1 MSPSKTRQAKALFRA
16 VLALENEE
24 DCRVFFEDICTVN
37 EIIEMS
43 QRLDVAKNLIEGK
56 TFNQIGKETGAS
68 SATISRV
75 NKCVLYGGGG
85 YKRVLNRLAEK
96 EAEK

>member
-1 MSPSKTRQAKALFRA
+1 MSPLKTRQAKELFRA
-16 VLALENEE
+16 ILALETEE
-24 DCRVFFEDICTVN
+24 DCIAFLEDLCTVN
-37 EIIEMS
+37 EILEMS
-43 QRLDVAKNLIEGK
+43 QRLDVAKNLLEKK

-85 YKRVLNRLAEK
+85 YQRILSRLAETK
-96 EAEK
+96 EEK

>member
-1 MSPSKTRQAKALFRA
+1 MSPLKTRQAKELFRA
-16 VLALENEE
+16 ILALETEE
-24 DCRVFFEDICTVN
+24 DCSAFLEDLCTVN

-43 QRLDVAKNLIEGK
+43 QRLDVAKNLLEKK

-85 YKRVLNRLAEK
+85 YRRILSRLARAEEEK
-96 EAEK
+96 

>member
-1 MSPSKTRQAKALFRA
+1 MSPIKTKEAKELFRA
-16 VLALENEE
+16 ILALESEE
-24 DCRVFFEDICTVN
+24 DCAAFFEDLCTVN
-37 EIIEMS
+37 EIIDMS
-43 QRLDVAKNLIEGK
+43 QRLDVAKNLLEGK

-85 YKRVLNRLAEK
+85 YKRVIARLNAK
-96 EAEK
+96 EGK

>member
-1 MSPSKTRQAKALFRA
+1 MSPLKTRQAKALFRA
-16 VLALENEE
+16 VLALETEE
-24 DCRVFFEDICTVN
+24 ECRAFFEDICTVN

-56 TFNQIGKETGAS
+56 TFNQIGQETGAS

-85 YKRVLNRLAEK
+85 YRRVLSRLGVK

>member
-1 MSPSKTRQAKALFRA
+1 MSPLKSKQAKELFRA
-16 VLALENEE
+16 ILALESEE
-24 DCRVFFEDICTVN
+24 DCRVFFEDLCTVN
-37 EIIEMS
+37 EILEMS
-43 QRLDVAKNLIEGK
+43 QRLDVAKNLVQGK

-85 YKRVLNRLAEK
+85 YKRILARLSDK
-96 EAEK
+96 EEQ

>member
-1 MSPSKTRQAKALFRA
+1 MSPLKTRQAKELFRA
-16 VLALENEE
+16 LLALETEE
-24 DCRVFFEDICTVN
+24 DCIAFLEDLCTVN
-37 EIIEMS
+37 EILEMS
-43 QRLDVAKNLIEGK
+43 QRLDVAKNLLEKK

-85 YKRVLNRLAEK
+85 YQRILSRLAETK
-96 EAEK
+96 EEK

>member
-1 MSPSKTRQAKALFRA
+1 MSPLKSKQANELFRA
-16 VLALENEE
+16 ILALETVQ
-24 DCRVFFEDICTVN
+24 DCQSFFEDVCTVN
-37 EIIEMS
+37 EILDMS
-43 QRLDVAKNLIEGK
+43 QRLDVAKNLIKGK

-85 YKRVLNRLAEK
+85 YRKILSRLEEK
-96 EAEK
+96 EER

>member
-1 MSPSKTRQAKALFRA
+1 MSPSKTRQAKALWSA
-16 VLALENEE
+16 ILALKTEE

-85 YKRVLNRLAEK
+85 YKRVLSRIMDEEGRA
-96 EAEK
+96 

>member
-1 MSPSKTRQAKALFRA
+1 MSPLKTRQAKELFRA
-16 VLALENEE
+16 LLALETEE
-24 DCRVFFEDICTVN
+24 DCIAFLEDLCTVN
-37 EIIEMS
+37 EILEMS
-43 QRLDVAKNLIEGK
+43 QRLDVAKNLLEKK

-85 YKRVLNRLAEK
+85 YQRILSRLAETK
-96 EAEK
+96 EKK

>member
-1 MSPSKTRQAKALFRA
+1 MSPLKTRQAKELFRA
-16 VLALENEE
+16 ILALETEE
-24 DCRVFFEDICTVN
+24 DCSAFLEDLCTVN

-43 QRLDVAKNLIEGK
+43 QRLDVAKNLLEKK

-85 YKRVLNRLAEK
+85 YHRILSRLAKEEEK
-96 EAEK
+96 

>member
-1 MSPSKTRQAKALFRA
+1 MSPLKTRQAKELFRA
-16 VLALENEE
+16 ILALETEE
-24 DCRVFFEDICTVN
+24 DCSAFLEDLCTVN

-43 QRLDVAKNLIEGK
+43 QRLDVAKNLLEKK

-85 YKRVLNRLAEK
+85 YQRILSRLAKEEEK
-96 EAEK
+96 